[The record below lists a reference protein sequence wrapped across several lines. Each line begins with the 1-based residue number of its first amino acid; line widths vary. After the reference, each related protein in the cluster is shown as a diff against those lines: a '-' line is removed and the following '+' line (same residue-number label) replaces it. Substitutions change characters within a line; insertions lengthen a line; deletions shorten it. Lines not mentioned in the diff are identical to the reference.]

1 MKLKITFLISLIVCS
16 VQSQTLCNNGFA
28 GIYPCNKVDLLANMD
43 FSQIGGNNST
53 DGNDSWGWTD
63 PLNGK
68 EYAIMGCTSHTA
80 FVDISNPINPI
91 YLGKVNSHN
100 NISSVWRDI
109 KVYNNF
115 AFIVSEASGH
125 GMQVFD
131 LTRLRNVTTP
141 QTFLPD
147 TRYSGFG
154 NCHNIAINEA
164 TGYAYCIGSNTF
176 SGGPHVI
183 NIQNPLNPT
192 FSFGYSPEGYTH
204 DAQIVIYNGEDVEH
218 VGKEIYFGCNEDK
231 VVVLDV
237 TDKSNPILISTFFYS
252 NTAYTHQGWLTQNQ
266 KYYIIGDELDELDFG
281 FNTRSVVI
289 DMSNLDNPVLKF
301 DYSGATP
308 AIDHNGYTTNDKFH
322 LANYRAGYRV
332 MDISQI
338 DNEVMTEVAFLDTYP
353 TNNNAQFNGAW
364 SVYPYFASGTIVVSD
379 MDRGLFLVRLD
390 ASLSNSVVEKKE
402 FVMSPNPAKS
412 QLSVKSELNIESIK
426 IVDVLGKTVYENK
439 SISAN
444 EFTIDVHNLHSG
456 MYFVKFNNTS
466 IQKLIIE

>member
-1 MKLKITFLISLIVCS
+1 MKLKITLFITFIFST
-16 VQSQTLCNNGFA
+16 VQSQTLCTNGFA
-28 GIYPCNKVDLLANMD
+28 GVYPCNKVDLLAHMD
-43 FSQIGGNNST
+43 FPQIGGTAST

-80 FVDISNPINPI
+80 FVDITDPVNPI

-100 NISSVWRDI
+100 NVSSIWRDI
-109 KVYNNF
+109 KVYNNY
-115 AFIVSEASGH
+115 AFIVSEANGH

-141 QTFLPD
+141 QIFLPD
-147 TRYSGFG
+147 TRYPGFG

-164 TGYAYCIGSNTF
+164 TGFAYCIGSNTF
-176 SGGPHVI
+176 SGGPHVV
-183 NIQNPLNPT
+183 NIQDPLNPT
-192 FSFGYSPEGYTH
+192 FSFGYSSQGYTH
-204 DAQIVIYNGEDVEH
+204 DAQIVMYTGQDTEH

-231 VVVLDV
+231 VIVLDV
-237 TDKSNPILISTFFYS
+237 TNKSNPILITTFFYS

-266 KYYIIGDELDELDFG
+266 KYYIVGDELDELDFG

-289 DMSNLDNPVLKF
+289 DMSDLDNPVLKF

-308 AIDHNGYTTNDKFH
+308 AIDHNGYTTDDKFH

-338 DNEVMTEVAFLDTYP
+338 DSEVMTEVAFLDTYP
-353 TNNNAQFNGAW
+353 ANNNAQFNGAW

-379 MDRGLFLVRLD
+379 IDRGLFLVRLD
-390 ASLSNSVVEKKE
+390 ASLTNIINEKNE
-402 FVMSPNPAKS
+402 FTMSPNPAQS
-412 QLSVKSELNIESIK
+412 TFSVVSEIDIESIE
-426 IVDVLGKTVYENK
+426 IIDVLGKTVYQNK
-439 SISAN
+439 AVFAN
-444 EFTIDVHNLHSG
+444 EFTVDVQSLQSG
-456 MYFVKFNNTS
+456 MYFVKFNSNS
-466 IQKLIIE
+466 IQKLLIE

>member
-1 MKLKITFLISLIVCS
+1 MKFKITLLITFITVLVH
-16 VQSQTLCNNGFA
+16 SQTLCNNGFA
-28 GIYPCNKVDLLANMD
+28 GVYPCNNVDLLAHMD
-43 FSQIGGNNST
+43 FPVIGGNTNT

-63 PLNGK
+63 PLDGK

-80 FVDISNPINPI
+80 FIDITNPTNPI

-109 KVYNNF
+109 KVYNNY
-115 AFIVSEASGH
+115 AFIVSEANGH

-141 QTFLPD
+141 QIFLPD
-147 TRYSGFG
+147 TRYPGFG

-176 SGGPHVI
+176 SGGPHVV
-183 NIQNPLNPT
+183 NIQDPLNPT
-192 FSFGYSPEGYTH
+192 FSFGYSTEGYTH
-204 DAQIVIYNGEDVEH
+204 DAQIVNYTGPDSEH

-231 VVVLDV
+231 VIVLDV
-237 TDKSNPILISTFFYS
+237 TNKSNPILISTFFYS

-266 KYYIIGDELDELDFG
+266 KYYIVGDELDELDFG

-289 DMSNLDNPVLKF
+289 DMSDLDNPVLKF
-301 DYSGATP
+301 DYSGTTP

-338 DNEVMTEVAFLDTYP
+338 DNEVMTEVGFFDTYP
-353 TNNNAQFNGAW
+353 NNNNAQFNGAW

-379 MDRGLFLVRLD
+379 IDRGLFLVRLN
-390 ASLSNSVVEKKE
+390 ASLTTINQEKKD
-402 FVMSPNPAKS
+402 FAIVPNPAHSHFIIRS
-412 QLSVKSELNIESIK
+412 QNTIETIE
-426 IVDVLGKTVYENK
+426 ITDVLGKTVYQNQNVSLDEWMVDA
-439 SISAN
+439 SQ
-444 EFTIDVHNLHSG
+444 FQSG
-456 MYFVKFNNTS
+456 MYFVKVNKTS
-466 IQKLIIE
+466 IQKLLIE